1 MKKTFVSE
9 ERGTALAAGGLYVLA
24 TAAGVAA
31 VAVGA
36 PMQVAAMAER
46 SGAVLLTALLIAVMG
61 VAVAGVAV
69 MLTPVLVHD
78 AGSRARQGVAL
89 GYAGS
94 RIAEG
99 TIFLV
104 GSAALVAMLA
114 VGEAMAAAPDGL
126 GSTYEAVG
134 AALQAFSDYAWV
146 AAQTVF
152 CVGAVLLYA
161 LLYRSR
167 RVPRWLSAW
176 GLVAAPAM
184 LLAGFLELVTHDAN
198 STVSTVLYAPMAL
211 QEMALAG
218 WLIVRGF
225 APAAGAAA
233 VAP

>member
-1 MKKTFVSE
+1 VKAMFAQE
-9 ERGTALAAGGLYVLA
+9 ERPTAVAAGGLYVVA
-24 TAAGVAA
+24 TAAGVTAA
-31 VAVGA
+31 IIGA
-36 PMQVAAMAER
+36 PVQVAAMAER
-46 SGAVLLTALLIAVMG
+46 SGAVLLTALLIAVMA
-61 VAVAGVAV
+61 VAVAGVAI

-78 AGSRARQGVAL
+78 AGSRARQGLAL

-99 TIFLV
+99 VIFLV
-104 GSAALVAMLA
+104 GSAALMAMLA

-126 GSTYEAVG
+126 GAPYEAVG

-167 RVPRWLSAW
+167 RVPRWLSGW

-184 LLAGFLELVTHDAN
+184 LLAGFTLPFTHDPN

-211 QEMALAG
+211 QEMVLAG

-233 VAP
+233 VAA